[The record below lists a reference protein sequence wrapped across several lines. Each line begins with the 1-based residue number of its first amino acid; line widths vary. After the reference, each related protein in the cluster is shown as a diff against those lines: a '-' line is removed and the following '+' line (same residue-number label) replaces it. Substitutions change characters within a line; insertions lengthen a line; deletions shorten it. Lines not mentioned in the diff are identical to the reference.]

1 LTEARLTVPQVLD
14 RTAEKH
20 GDVPALMHKADG
32 QWLPISWAQYRE
44 QIYQVARGFIEL
56 GLEPGKGVAIL
67 GFNRPEWF
75 LSDMGALV
83 AGGIPAG
90 IYTTS
95 SPEQAV
101 YIAQHC
107 EAQIVVVE
115 HLDYL
120 EQLLAVADQLPELK
134 AIVIMAGISG
144 EQGVYS
150 WQDVLDLGAAAG
162 DEELDAR
169 LAAQQPDD
177 CCTLIYTSGTTG
189 PPKAVMLSHHN
200 LVWTAQALIDNFEF
214 TAGER
219 VISYLP
225 LSHIAEQIISIHGA
239 LGIGGTTWFAESI
252 EKLGDNLRECRPH
265 IFFAVPRVW
274 EKMQAKVGEALAG
287 ATGIKAALLS
297 WARGVAL
304 KASYREQRGQS
315 PPLFHGF
322 ANKILLKIHQ
332 QLGLDQARIRSVGA
346 APTTRDTHEFF
357 MSLGLPIY
365 EVYGQ
370 SEDTGPATFS
380 LPDAY
385 RTGKTGRAI
394 PGTEVRIAEDGEVLL
409 RGPHVFLGYLKN
421 PEATA
426 ETLDDEGWLHTG
438 DIGELDEEGYLQI
451 TDRKKEL
458 IITSGGK
465 NISPANIE
473 ALLKS
478 IPAVSQAAV
487 IGDGRKYLAAL
498 LTLDPEKLEREAQ
511 AAGSDARTVAEAADD
526 DAFQRYIEGQIESIN
541 ERLSNVEGIK
551 RFRLLDRDFG
561 VATGELTP
569 TMKLKRRVIATN
581 FEAEIDGLYPP
592 AE

>member
-426 ETLDDEGWLHTG
+426 ETLDEEGWLHTG
-438 DIGELDEEGYLQI
+438 DIGELDEDGYLQI